1 MNKPKF
7 SDKDYIDFLI
17 ASPRTFS
24 CTEAARVQ
32 PEQGNSSAAH
42 DAITRLLYRLQADP
56 DQLWQEART
65 QVKLAQ
71 GILVVDDS
79 TLDKPYARRME
90 LVYRQWS
97 GKHRRVVCGI
107 NLVTLLWTDGDRHVP
122 VDWRVYDKPHDQ
134 ASKNDHF
141 SAMIETAKA
150 RGFAPACVAFDSW
163 YGSLANLKRVR
174 ACGWRWLTQ
183 LKANRLV
190 DPDRS
195 GNRPLASLELSASG
209 TIVHL
214 KGYGLVKVFRIDAPD
229 GDIEYWASSDL
240 GMHELQ
246 RVQYAG
252 YANTI
257 EQYHRGI
264 KQFCGVER
272 CQAHGARAQRSHIGL
287 ALRAFLRLESYCFH
301 AGISWFAA
309 KTQIIRDAARAYI
322 ARPQYHL
329 IRTA

>member
-32 PEQGNSSAAH
+32 PEQDKAPAH
-42 DAITRLLYRLQADP
+42 DAIARLLYRLQADP
-56 DQLWQEART
+56 DELWQEART
-65 QVKLAQ
+65 QVKLTR
-71 GILVVDDS
+71 GILVMDDS
-79 TLDKPYARRME
+79 TLDKPYARHME
-90 LVYRQWS
+90 LVHWQWS

-122 VDWRVYDKPHDQ
+122 VDWRVYDKPNDQ
-134 ASKNDHF
+134 ASKREPFQRHAPDGQ
-141 SAMIETAKA
+141 A

-163 YGSLANLKRVR
+163 YGSLANLKQVR
-174 ACGWRWLTQ
+174 ACGWRWLIQ

-190 DPDRS
+190 DTDRK
-195 GNRPLASLELSASG
+195 GNRPLASLEISPSETL
-209 TIVHL
+209 VHL
-214 KGYGLVKVFRIDAPD
+214 KGYGLVKVFRIDAQD

-246 RVQYAG
+246 WVQYAG

-257 EQYHRGI
+257 EQYHRDI

-272 CQAHGARAQRSHIGL
+272 CQAHGARAQRNHIGL
-287 ALRAFLRLESYCFH
+287 ALRAFLHLESHCFH
-301 AGISWFAA
+301 TGLSWLAA